1 MWFYYLGTATMYAIV
16 MARWWQILYGTIC
29 HHWFRASAVAVQG
42 SKRDDGT
49 GEGSSKS
56 LYTWSIVMTLVCFH
70 YISSSTRLRRTAPP
84 LRLYI
89 LPWREIPT
97 RISSIKF
104 TICNFILLFPPSS
117 AIPSIQHSNGAF
129 GITSIIPRCSL
140 NNQWNSGGDN
150 RQECCP
156 SSIEIA

>member
-1 MWFYYLGTATMYAIV
+1 MGPIGSIFTPLLLQGWQEGDGEEIEEYKDVVLLSRYSYYVCHSDGAM
-16 MARWWQILYGTIC
+16 MANPLRNDLSPLISSLCRCCTREQKRWWDRG
-29 HHWFRASAVAVQG
+29 
-42 SKRDDGT
+42 K
-49 GEGSSKS
+49 EGSSKS

-117 AIPSIQHSNGAF
+117 AIPS
-129 GITSIIPRCSL
+129 T
-140 NNQWNSGGDN
+140 
-150 RQECCP
+150 
-156 SSIEIA
+156 

>member
-1 MWFYYLGTATMYAIV
+1 MGPIGSIFTPLLLQGWQEGDGEEIEEYKDVVLLSRYSYYAIV

-117 AIPSIQHSNGAF
+117 AIPS
-129 GITSIIPRCSL
+129 T
-140 NNQWNSGGDN
+140 
-150 RQECCP
+150 
-156 SSIEIA
+156 